1 MSLECLKKKN
11 QKKQKRKF
19 RKTFGGVV
27 TKNEIEI
34 DGEKYVLASSVKNT
48 TPAKSMKGKKY
59 VIVRTYS
66 AGVFAGYLDSRK
78 GKEAVVLNAR
88 RIHYWDGAA
97 SLSQLAV
104 DGTSKPENCRFP
116 VEVSRIELTEV
127 IEILDVSEK
136 ARKSIAGVPVWKK

>member
-1 MSLECLKKKN
+1 M
-11 QKKQKRKF
+11 
-19 RKTFGGVV
+19 
-27 TKNEIEI
+27 KNEIEI
-34 DGEKYVLASSVKNT
+34 DGEKYVLASSVKNN

-59 VIVRTYS
+59 AIVRTYS

-104 DGTSKPENCRFP
+104 DGTSKPESCRFP
-116 VEVSRIELTEV
+116 CEVPRVELTEV
-127 IEILDVSEK
+127 IEVLDVSEK
-136 ARKSIAGVPVWKK
+136 ARKSIAGVPEWKK

>member
-1 MSLECLKKKN
+1 MVKS
-11 QKKQKRKF
+11 
-19 RKTFGGVV
+19 
-27 TKNEIEI
+27 EIEI
-34 DGEKYVLASSVKNT
+34 DGEKYVLASSIKSSV
-48 TPAKSMKGKKY
+48 PAKSMKGKKY

-66 AGVFAGYLDSRK
+66 AGVFAGYIDSRK

-104 DGTSKPENCRFP
+104 DGTSKPQNCRFP
-116 VEVSRIELTEV
+116 CEVPRVELTEV

-136 ARKSIAGVPVWKK
+136 AKKAT